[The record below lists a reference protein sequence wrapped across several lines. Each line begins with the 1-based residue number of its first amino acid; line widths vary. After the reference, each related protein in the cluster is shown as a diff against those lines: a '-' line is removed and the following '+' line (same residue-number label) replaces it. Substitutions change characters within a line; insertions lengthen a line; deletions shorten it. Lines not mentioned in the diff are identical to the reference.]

1 MKMWHCKKQGAG
13 RAGTTEPAG
22 HYLESET

>member
-13 RAGTTEPAG
+13 RAGTTESDG